1 MKLKRFILTFA
12 ALALTA
18 FFALDAC
25 APLSAL
31 TREEAIQQKAQLQ
44 QQLIDINRQLAE
56 IKDDVEKAQEKAR
69 TYAERK
75 SIVEEQIRIIKEAI
89 DLKEQELAARQE
101 ELELKIKET
110 ADTYAL
116 FKQRMRALYMNNNY
130 SSALEMLLGASD
142 FTEFVMNSE
151 ASRRISEH
159 DTQLIAKL
167 EREQKEIEE
176 IKAGIESDLA
186 QLDLD
191 KQELDAKY
199 NELALLYQ
207 EANNELSTAEA
218 LQSAKED
225 DYDKIIAELDAIN
238 AQWDA
243 LMGTGMQD
251 YVGDYFAWPVPGF
264 TWISSKF
271 GWRTLYGR
279 PNYHGG
285 IDIAGAGIYGKPIIA
300 SDTGQVRTAAY
311 NAGGYGNYVIIDH
324 GGNNWTVYGHMTQY
338 IVYAGEWVSQGQTIG
353 YVGST
358 GNSTGPHLH
367 FEIRL
372 NGQKVN
378 PVDYVVR

>member
-1 MKLKRFILTFA
+1 MKLKRIICLAA
-12 ALALTA
+12 ALALA
-18 FFALDAC
+18 AV
-25 APLSAL
+25 LSIGLRPSLGAL
-31 TREEAIQQKAQLQ
+31 TRDEAIKQKAELQ

-56 IKDDVEKAQEKAR
+56 IKDDVEKAKEKAE

-75 SIVEEQIRIIKEAI
+75 GIVEQQISIIKEAI
-89 DLKEQELAARQE
+89 SLKEQELAARQA

-110 ADTYAL
+110 ADTYEL

-130 SSALEMLLGASD
+130 SSSLEMLLGASD

-159 DTQLIAKL
+159 DTELIAKL
-167 EREQKEIEE
+167 EREQREIEE
-176 IKAGIESDLA
+176 IKASIEADLA
-186 QLDLD
+186 QLEAD

-207 EANNELSTAEA
+207 EANSELSTAEA

-225 DYDKIIAELDAIN
+225 DYDAILAELDAIN

-251 YVGDYFAWPVPGF
+251 YVGNYFAWPVPGF
-264 TWISSKF
+264 DWISSKF

-378 PVDYVVR
+378 PEEYVVR